1 MGKLSHSVQQTLSRA
16 FCLSATFIFLS
27 ASNSAWALFSDDEA
41 RKAILDL
48 RKSLATTQL
57 ELQSQID
64 KLKNENAVLRGKV
77 EELEKQG
84 EDINNSQKT
93 YYQDLDNRLGNFEPR
108 TATIEGVTG
117 TVQPGEKKAYDDA
130 LKTFQTGNLKKADEG
145 FSAFVSKYPKSP
157 YLPLALYWSGNSK
170 YANKDYA
177 GAIRQLQSLM
187 RSYPDH
193 PRIPAAMVTLGS
205 AQLESGNKAV
215 AKKTFSEIIAKY
227 PDTEAAKEAQQLI
240 ASTK

>member
-1 MGKLSHSVQQTLSRA
+1 MMTLYHSVKQTLSRA
-16 FCLSATFIFLS
+16 FCLSAVFICLGS
-27 ASNSAWALFSDDEA
+27 SNNAWALFSDDEA

-57 ELQSQID
+57 ELQGQID
-64 KLKNENAVLRGKV
+64 KLKTENSVLRGKV

-84 EDINNSQKT
+84 DDINNSQKT

-130 LKTFQTGNLKKADEG
+130 LKTFQTGSLKKADEG
-145 FSAFVSKYPKSP
+145 FSAFASKYPKSP

-170 YANKDYA
+170 YANKDYV
-177 GAIRQLQSLM
+177 GAIKQLQSLM
-187 RSYPDH
+187 KNYPDH

-215 AKKTFSEIIAKY
+215 AKKTFSDIVTKY